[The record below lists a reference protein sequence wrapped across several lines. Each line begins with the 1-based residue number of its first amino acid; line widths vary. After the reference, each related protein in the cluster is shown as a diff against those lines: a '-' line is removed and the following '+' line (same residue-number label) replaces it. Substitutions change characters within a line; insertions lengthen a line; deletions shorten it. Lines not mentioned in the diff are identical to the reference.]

1 MRGPHILIHAFL
13 YFIYLFINYVNV
25 NHGRVLLVLEKLI
38 KMHFIAVDF
47 YKLQKRKKTL
57 SATPYFGKG
66 DLRKIESGSRVRLLI
81 GKVQ

>member
-47 YKLQKRKKTL
+47 YKLQKRKKKKERNL
-57 SATPYFGKG
+57 HIAAFVFVMENEKYC
-66 DLRKIESGSRVRLLI
+66 
-81 GKVQ
+81 